1 MSRLSDKDR
10 RIALLVIL
18 NMVLAAALGTV
29 IGMYVKSGGLDDTRD
44 AVTLDQVFAQ
54 IGALADSI
62 DARVGVAVIFEDGDT
77 LSYAGG
83 DIFPMLS
90 VFKFHQA
97 LAVCDCLRSSGRS
110 LTDKVNL
117 GRNDLA
123 EDTWSP
129 LRDEYPEGGSFS
141 FAELLDRTLRQSDN
155 NVSDFFFRTLC
166 DIGSTDNYIRSEGI
180 GDFAISCD
188 EQMMHEDPSRCYDNW
203 TTPVSA
209 AVLLDR
215 FYKVRDLDEYNAFIW
230 QTMTLCD
237 TGRARIP
244 KYISGNAIQI
254 AHKTGTG
261 FTLPDGTRTAD
272 NDAGAITLP
281 DGHRIYIAVLIKDT
295 RLGDEANARLM
306 ADIARVVIG
315 HTAKGVK
322 GVKEIKGVKD
332 ITFNCHIQ

>member
-1 MSRLSDKDR
+1 MLPLSDKDR

-18 NMVLAAALGTV
+18 NVVLAATLGTV

-44 AVTLDQVFAQ
+44 AVTLDQVSAQ

-62 DARVGVAVIFEDGDT
+62 DARVGVAVIFEDGDR

-83 DIFPMLS
+83 DRFPMLS

-97 LAVCDCLRSSGRS
+97 LAVCDCLRRSGRS

-117 GRNDLA
+117 
-123 EDTWSP
+123 S
-129 LRDEYPEGGSFS
+129 SFS

-166 DIGSTDNYIRSEGI
+166 DIDSTDNYIRSEGI

-188 EQMMHEDPSRCYDNW
+188 ERMMHEDPSRCYDNW

-230 QTMTLCD
+230 QTMAMCD

-261 FTLPDGTRTAD
+261 DVDPGGRIMAVNDIGVVVLPDGRHYSIAVFVT
-272 NDAGAITLP
+272 DAGCDMAECEEF
-281 DGHRIYIAVLIKDT
+281 IAKVSQSVYLYASSHDA
-295 RLGDEANARLM
+295 L
-306 ADIARVVIG
+306 
-315 HTAKGVK
+315 
-322 GVKEIKGVKD
+322 
-332 ITFNCHIQ
+332 

>member
-18 NMVLAAALGTV
+18 NVVLAAALGTV

-44 AVTLDQVFAQ
+44 AVTLDQVSAQ

-117 GRNDLA
+117 SRNDLA
-123 EDTWSP
+123 ENTWSP

-155 NVSDFFFRTLC
+155 NVSDFFFKTLC
-166 DIGSTDNYIRSEGI
+166 DIDSTDNYIRSEGI

-188 EQMMHEDPSRCYDNW
+188 ERMMHEDPSRCYDNW

-230 QTMTLCD
+230 QTMAMCD
-237 TGRARIP
+237 TGRERIP

-261 FTLPDGTRTAD
+261 DVDAGGRIMAVNDIGVVALPDGR
-272 NDAGAITLP
+272 
-281 DGHRIYIAVLIKDT
+281 HYSIAVFVTDAFC
-295 RLGDEANARLM
+295 DM
-306 ADIARVVIG
+306 AECEEFIAKVSQSVYRYASS
-315 HTAKGVK
+315 HDAL
-322 GVKEIKGVKD
+322 
-332 ITFNCHIQ
+332 